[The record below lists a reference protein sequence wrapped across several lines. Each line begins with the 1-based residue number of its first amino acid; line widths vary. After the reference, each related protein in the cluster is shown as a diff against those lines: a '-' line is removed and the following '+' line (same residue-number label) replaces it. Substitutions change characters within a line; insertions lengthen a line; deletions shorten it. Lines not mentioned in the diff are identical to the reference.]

1 MELLRKIEQYRPWN
15 EQEARDREALLLR
28 LRRGEALFTRE
39 NTQAH
44 WTASAWVTDPKRE
57 QVLMAYH
64 KLYDSWAWLGGHADG
79 ETDLLAVA
87 IREVREESGLER
99 VRPVTEEIYSLE
111 ILSVSGHEKKGMYV
125 PPHLHLNLTFL
136 LEADPAAPLRA
147 KEDENSAVA
156 WFAPEEAVAA
166 STEPWIRENIY
177 AKLNAKLRDFK
188 KKTEEQ

>member
-1 MELLRKIEQYRPWN
+1 MELLRKIEQYCPWN
-15 EQEARDREALLLR
+15 RQEAQDREELLRR
-28 LRRGEALFTRE
+28 LRRGEELFTRE

-57 QVLMAYH
+57 RVLLAYH

-87 IREVREESGLER
+87 IREVQEESGLEQ

-111 ILSVSGHEKKGMYV
+111 ILSVSGHEKKGVYV

-136 LEADPAAPLRA
+136 LEADPVAPLRA

-156 WFAPEEAVAA
+156 WFSPEEALAA

-177 AKLNAKLRDFK
+177 AKLNEKLRTFK
-188 KKTEEQ
+188 K